1 MDENAPVPKRKINIE
16 LLLGLSV
23 VFLSASA
30 LIVAIV
36 QTTIFKEQQYASVW
50 PYLQTT
56 ASFRSGN
63 YEYGI
68 ENKGVGPAIVKS
80 FEYTYKGSS
89 YSDTL
94 SVFSAMFGEN
104 MRGVGFS
111 GTGKDYVFKP
121 EEAISLLSLDLP
133 DSVIRQISNRWES
146 NSVNLKVTYADV
158 YGNCWLLDNGV
169 TTRLASCPD

>member
-1 MDENAPVPKRKINIE
+1 MDENAPAPKRKINIE
-16 LLLGLSV
+16 LLLGLSA

-30 LIVAIV
+30 LIVSIV

-56 ASFRSGN
+56 ASFRSGS
-63 YEYGI
+63 YDYGI

-80 FEYTYKGSS
+80 FEYMYKGSS
-89 YSDTL
+89 YGDTR
-94 SVFSAMFGEN
+94 SVFAAMFGEN
-104 MRGVGFS
+104 LRGVGFS
-111 GTGKDYVFKP
+111 GTSKDYVFKSD
-121 EEAISLLSLDLP
+121 EDLSLLSVNLP
-133 DSVIRQISNRWES
+133 DSVINSIIYRWES
-146 NSVNLKVTYADV
+146 DSVNLKVTYADV

>member
-1 MDENAPVPKRKINIE
+1 MDENAPVPKRKLNVDI
-16 LLLGLSV
+16 LLGLSV

-56 ASFRSGN
+56 ASFRSGS
-63 YEYGI
+63 YDYGI

-89 YSDTL
+89 YSDTRAA
-94 SVFSAMFGEN
+94 FSAIFGEN
-104 MRGVGFS
+104 IRGVGFS
-111 GTGKDYVFKP
+111 GTSKDYVFKSD
-121 EEAISLLSLDLP
+121 EDLSLLSVNLP
-133 DSVIRQISNRWES
+133 DSAINSIIYRWES
-146 NSVNLKVTYADV
+146 DSVNLKVTYSDI
-158 YGNCWLLDNGV
+158 YGNCWLLDNNV
-169 TTRLASCPD
+169 TTRLTSCPD